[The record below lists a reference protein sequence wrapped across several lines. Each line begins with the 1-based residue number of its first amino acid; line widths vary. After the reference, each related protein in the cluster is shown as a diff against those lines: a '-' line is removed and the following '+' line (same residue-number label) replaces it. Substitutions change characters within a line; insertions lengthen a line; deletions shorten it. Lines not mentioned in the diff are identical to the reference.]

1 MAATKKYDSFD
12 FWLCD
17 NKEVRG
23 EKVYIELSE
32 SEETISPTD
41 FEIKPT
47 FFKHVD
53 STSQHTYEEEKI
65 ACDMVTHFSEEDFQ
79 EFHEMGSHWKNKN
92 DYKFNLLD
100 SDAKHDLL

>member
-1 MAATKKYDSFD
+1 MAATKKIDSFD
-12 FWLCD
+12 FWLYD
-17 NKEVRG
+17 NREVRG

-53 STSQHTYEEEKI
+53 STS
-65 ACDMVTHFSEEDFQ
+65 
-79 EFHEMGSHWKNKN
+79 
-92 DYKFNLLD
+92 
-100 SDAKHDLL
+100 